1 MEEER
6 ELGCE
11 EREHFSLAGAA
22 GARQKER
29 RQAEARVYSGI
40 HAYRATGPYL
50 FPRLG
55 PQGQLCLLL
64 SWLLWSWLSGS
75 PCCFS
80 ELRLLLFPLLGHE
93 PLDSS

>member
-11 EREHFSLAGAA
+11 EREHYFLAGAV

-29 RQAEARVYSGI
+29 RQAEARVCLGT
-40 HAYRATGPYL
+40 HAHRATGPYL
-50 FPRLG
+50 ISHLG

-80 ELRLLLFPLLGHE
+80 ELRLLLSPLLGH
-93 PLDSS
+93 